1 MNEQQLIQ
9 LEIAARRSSI
19 ERSLLEEA
27 RIQREY
33 ASMLHNVRRD
43 IESFYGRYAI
53 DEGVSISE
61 ARRRASATDINSTM
75 DRIERLCDAGLG
87 DRAMQEVRL
96 LELTM
101 TVNRLEN
108 LRANIGLSVL
118 EGYDRLERQY
128 GAMLTERT
136 ADEIERRAHE
146 LGLRQAHL
154 NYDQIV
160 KNPMGQA
167 NYLDRLWANQEYF
180 RSDIEKALKQAMI
193 GGKSLDE
200 LAKDI
205 QKKFGGAEYQAKR
218 LLRTEVKRVETE
230 AFKELM
236 LENGIKYYK
245 YATVDSN
252 ACAECKHMNGRRYK
266 VENLEAGVNAPPLHP
281 NCRCSTI
288 PWGTGWYKWNKGNN
302 KVSED
307 MRATERLIG
316 KRKDVEQS
324 VVYDKDMNRIMSKT
338 GKFGEVVF
346 TDKEVEKMKGC
357 TLTHNH
363 PNGTSLSPDDI
374 NLLRLAQLAEIR
386 ATTDDG
392 TTFFMKQPKVWPK
405 EIDTLEKIEAERKKF
420 NEIAENKAAELIIEG
435 KLERKD
441 ALRYTSYE
449 SNRLF
454 ADKYGI
460 EYGSEKA

>member
-33 ASMLHNVRRD
+33 TSMLHNVRRD

-154 NYDQIV
+154 NYDHIV

-288 PWGTGWYKWNKGNN
+288 PWGTGWYKWNRGATISDDLLK
-302 KVSED
+302 
-307 MRATERLIG
+307 TERLISG
-316 KRKDVEQS
+316 TDVEHA
-324 VVYDKDMNRIMSKT
+324 VALDKNGDRVFSKT
-338 GKFGEVVF
+338 GTRTHVNFTKAEV
-346 TDKEVEKMKGC
+346 KLMKGA

-363 PNGTSLSPDDI
+363 PSNRSLSANDI
-374 NLLRLAQLAEIR
+374 YMLKYAGLAEIR
-386 ATTDDG
+386 ACNSDG
-392 TTFFMKQPKVWPK
+392 VSYYMRQPDKW
-405 EIDTLEKIEAERKKF
+405 DTRINTKKKIETERAKARAEAKAKAVQL
-420 NEIAENKAAELIIEG
+420 IAEG
-435 KLERKD
+435 KLDYKDRLVYISHETNRIFAERFG
-441 ALRYTSYE
+441 L
-449 SNRLF
+449 
-454 ADKYGI
+454 
-460 EYGSEKA
+460 EYGKENT